1 MSHPFHFPF
10 ISTMFLFA
18 IDRNA
23 RGFYIAK
30 KRNKCGGISVKI
42 IKIAIQCWISA
53 FPPAPVLCKA
63 RFTFLHLTVNTE
75 SENVD
80 TGCYLFQF
88 NNFCSTYLHIMT
100 NCVFQIAQAILF
112 HFQFHWIHFYRE
124 KWCQYV
130 CNFLSTFLIFARI
143 LQILLLR
150 RSCSK
155 LQSMPDFC
163 VVCWLLL
170 IFFLSLSLFHFVCLP
185 FSFSFSVSRLSRQIK
200 TKRNCIY
207 IH

>member
-1 MSHPFHFPF
+1 MRWNFRKNYWNCYPTLNLRFSSRACSVQSSFY
-10 ISTMFLFA
+10 FA
-18 IDRNA
+18 I
-23 RGFYIAK
+23 
-30 KRNKCGGISVKI
+30 
-42 IKIAIQCWISA
+42 
-53 FPPAPVLCKA
+53 
-63 RFTFLHLTVNTE
+63 LTVTE

-112 HFQFHWIHFYRE
+112 HFQFHRIHFYQE

-130 CNFLSTFLIFARI
+130 CNFLSIFSIFARI

-150 RSCSK
+150 RSCLK

-170 IFFLSLSLFHFVCLP
+170 TFFLSLSLLHFVCLQ
-185 FSFSFSVSRLSRQIK
+185 FSFSFSVSWLSRQIK
-200 TKRNCIY
+200 TKWYCIY